1 MVRVLAGIVS
11 ILFAVSRYRQT
22 LNRPEVKAGVR
33 AGMRALGPATREF
46 RVVLGALLNRILAAV
61 FLTFAI
67 FLAIRTLYLSGLVVS
82 GSELQY
88 PPVLVY
94 GALGV
99 LAALTG
105 YLAYQFVYH
114 YRKSSGRPDRRR

>member
-11 ILFAVSRYRQT
+11 ILFAVSRYRQA

-46 RVVLGALLNRILAAV
+46 RVALGALLNRILAAV

-67 FLAIRTLYLSGLVVS
+67 FLAVRTVYLSGLIAS

-88 PPVLVY
+88 PPVVVY

-99 LAALTG
+99 LAGLTA
-105 YLAYQFVYH
+105 YLGYQFVYH
-114 YRKSSGRPDRRR
+114 YRKSSGKPDRRG